1 MSSMEKRKSE
11 SQPLKNVIDKFLK
24 AYSLENKMKEMDII
38 AAWPELMGSAVAFRT
53 KSIKIHNK
61 VLYLEIT
68 SSVMREE
75 LLNGKQIILNRI
87 NEAAG
92 KELINDLWLG

>member
-1 MSSMEKRKSE
+1 MSSVDKRKSE

>member
-1 MSSMEKRKSE
+1 MDKRKSE

>member
-1 MSSMEKRKSE
+1 MSSMDKRKSE

>member
-1 MSSMEKRKSE
+1 MSLTNKRKSE
-11 SQPLKNVIDKFLK
+11 SQPLKNVIDRFLK

-75 LLNGKQIILNRI
+75 LLNGKQIILSRL
-87 NEAAG
+87 NERAG
-92 KELINDLWLG
+92 QLIINDVWFG